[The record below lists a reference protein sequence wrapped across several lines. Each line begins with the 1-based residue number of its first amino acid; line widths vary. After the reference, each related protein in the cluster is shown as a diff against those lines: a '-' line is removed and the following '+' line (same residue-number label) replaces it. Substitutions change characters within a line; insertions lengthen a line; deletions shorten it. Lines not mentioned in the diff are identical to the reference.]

1 MKSSYC
7 IRSSLS
13 WPAVDLFHAT
23 RNVRLKLC
31 NPPSDRCKKY
41 QKINIINIIS
51 MVFYGFFYG
60 SIINNFYGSI
70 ISRLFYCFLI
80 FFLWFNQ
87 VQSSW
92 IPIFFSETP
101 WIFLLDLPW
110 KCHPN
115 LHRIWIPKDLLVFL
129 RCKKR
134 PKKKHPAGRRQKK
147 LAEFTK
153 FDKRGF

>member
-92 IPIFFSETP
+92 IPIFFQRPHGFSC
-101 WIFLLDLPW
+101 WIFPGNAIRTSTGSGSQKISW
-110 KCHPN
+110 SSCAAKS
-115 LHRIWIPKDLLVFL
+115 VQ
-129 RCKKR
+129 
-134 PKKKHPAGRRQKK
+134 KKHPAGRRQKK